1 MDLSGISAY
10 RSFSGYYLRLKEG
23 KMRGTINI
31 SGKEVEV
38 AANAASPYIFKQIF
52 HEDFLKKI
60 QEKDP
65 DEDIF
70 QKMFFVMASQAKMT
84 TPEALKLTFDNYMEF
99 LDGFDPME
107 IIGSTQNITEF
118 YFNQTFATSVPK
130 GKGG

>member
-1 MDLSGISAY
+1 
-10 RSFSGYYLRLKEG
+10 
-23 KMRGTINI
+23 MRGTINI

-84 TPEALKLTFDNYMEF
+84 TPEAGLH
-99 LDGFDPME
+99 
-107 IIGSTQNITEF
+107 STITWSSW
-118 YFNQTFATSVPK
+118 TASTRWR
-130 GKGG
+130 